1 MAEKKNRKDIKDL
14 VALDNAYGR
23 KLNTKRIFKICA
35 APSIYMTVMFTM
47 FTLNPFYAIAGFI
60 LGFMYGYNYML
71 PREVE
76 AEYKMNGY
84 EERNRTLNLLTQSLM
99 DPNKTI
105 IKSIQVCKSRAN
117 GEFQKDLSVL
127 EAIITNH
134 SSTREVKQAFKRL
147 IDKYKE
153 DVVFGL
159 YMEQLES
166 AIYDGRNDNSTDIFK
181 NIKNQHNQF
190 FNEYR
195 GFAAD
200 RDKAKGENY
209 FMLNAVLALGI
220 AVSAAAINMSGF
232 ALYDKI
238 FFTGLTGLVTGF
250 IFIIVTILVQTSF
263 FKKYYSDSVSS
274 I

>member
-1 MAEKKNRKDIKDL
+1 MAKKQRKDIKDL

-35 APSIYMTVMFTM
+35 APSIYMTVMFAM

-60 LGFMYGYNYML
+60 IGFLYGYNYML

-76 AEYKMNGY
+76 AQYIMNGY

-117 GEFQKDLSVL
+117 GEFKKDLSIL
-127 EAIITNH
+127 EAVITNH
-134 SSTREVKQAFKRL
+134 SSTREVKGAFKKL
-147 IDKYKE
+147 IEKYKE

-166 AIYDGRNDNSTDIFK
+166 AIYDGRGENSNDIFK

-195 GFAAD
+195 GFAED
-200 RDKAKGENY
+200 RNKAKGENY

-220 AVSAAAINMSGF
+220 GVSAAAINMTGF
-232 ALYDKI
+232 ALYNKI
-238 FFTGLTGLVTGF
+238 FFTGPVGLATGL
-250 IFIIVTILVQTSF
+250 IFIIVTIIVQTGF
-263 FKKYYSDSVSS
+263 FKKYYNDSVSS
-274 I
+274 V